1 MDNDKIHNRIK
12 SIVHS
17 FLPDARVL
25 LFGSQARGEAGK
37 DSDYDLL
44 IISDRVAALK
54 GKMDYESK
62 INKALVWSLDK
73 PFDVL
78 VKSPD
83 DIAKYK
89 NAKAHIIYYAL
100 KDPIEI

>member
-1 MDNDKIHNRIK
+1 MTSSLHLSCRKITCSTLCR
-12 SIVHS
+12 S
-17 FLPDARVL
+17 LPDARVL

-78 VKSPD
+78 VKSRSEEHTSELQSRFD
-83 DIAKYK
+83 LICR
-89 NAKAHIIYYAL
+89 L
-100 KDPIEI
+100 L